1 MLSGFLKS
9 VLVRCRFARLIVSW
23 GSVIVVLAV
32 GWSVPVAVATLWG
45 CLGLF
50 SPRDVCSMMVDAGV
64 GWAVVVVVA
73 PKVVVPRA
81 TAARMPITVRSV
93 LLEGLFPWG
102 QVVLVG
108 MFSDPAGAGGS
119 ALCASSATHVSW

>member
-1 MLSGFLKS
+1 MLPGFLRS
-9 VLVRCRFARLIVSW
+9 LAVWCRFARLTVSC

-45 CLGLF
+45 CSGLF
-50 SPRDVCSMMVDAGV
+50 SPRDVRSTMVGAGV

-93 LLEGLFPWG
+93 LLEGLFPRG
-102 QVVLVG
+102 QVVLGG
-108 MFSDPAGAGGS
+108 MFSNPTGAGGS
-119 ALCASSATHVSW
+119 ALCASSANRASW